1 MNATIETKLNL
12 NTVEAINKMWPIIK
26 IPDTMQGNVD
36 KSILQYTAE
45 KLIKKQISKA
55 AKKPRKEFT
64 LSLYLFEIVTLERY
78 LRNHLHYWPVE
89 SLEYS
94 LITTYKNQLHQKT

>member
-12 NTVEAINKMWPIIK
+12 NTIEAINKMWTIIQ
-26 IPDTMQGNVD
+26 IPDTTQGKVD

-45 KLIKKQISKA
+45 KLIKKQITKA
-55 AKKPRKEFT
+55 SKKPRKDFT
-64 LSLYLFEIVTLERY
+64 LSLYLFEIITLERY
-78 LRNHLHYWPVE
+78 LRNHLHYWPVD

-94 LITTYKNQLHQKT
+94 LITIFKNQLQQKS